1 MKTSLYNK
9 LPKKELRF
17 LLFFFPPFLFLARQT
32 VDQRICIAKQGP
44 PLFALPPAVKFSWS
58 RSHFIK
64 HSNNKKKKKKRIS
77 RKKEK
82 KNCAESHF
90 CIEEEENR
98 NEDAP
103 KNVTPSLSKIIIK
116 ELFSPP
122 LSPSQFFLATLLGFI
137 LLNGVKRSGHSVC
150 VWSDF
155 MALYNSIKRE
165 KDKKKKKKD
174 KLLSNRL
181 SKIN

>member
-9 LPKKELRF
+9 LPKKELRL
-17 LLFFFPPFLFLARQT
+17 LLFLFPPFLFLARQT

-44 PLFALPPAVKFSWS
+44 PLFALPPAVNFSWS

-64 HSNNKKKKKKRIS
+64 HSNNKK
-77 RKKEK
+77 RKKEFREKRK
-82 KNCAESHF
+82 KNCVESHF

-155 MALYNSIKRE
+155 MALYSIKGE
-165 KDKKKKKKD
+165 KDKKKKKD